1 MTRKARVDSAEE
13 QVQIMLAATKD
24 IVPPEHVP
32 LEDDDMPFWH
42 SVIAEFAR
50 VEWTDHQLELAAM
63 LARTMAD
70 LTREMVEL
78 REEGSVL
85 TSLKGTPVVNPRKSI
100 VQMNAA
106 TILSF
111 RRSLAMHAIGKT
123 PDSRNLADRRNKTKE
138 TEAALDEHGNP
149 LQDDDELIN
158 TPVHG
163 NG

>member
-1 MTRKARVDSAEE
+1 MVRKMRVDSAEALVATM
-13 QVQIMLAATKD
+13 QAATKE

-42 SVIAEFAR
+42 SVIGEFAR
-50 VEWTDHQLELAAM
+50 IEWTDHQLELAAM

-70 LTREMVEL
+70 LTREMQDL
-78 REEGSVL
+78 RTEGSIL
-85 TSLKGTPVVNPRKSI
+85 ITEKGTPVVNPRKSI

-123 PDSRNLADRRNKTKE
+123 PDSRNIADRRKATKD
-138 TEAALDEHGNP
+138 TEQDLDANGNP
-149 LQDDDELIN
+149 LQDDDDLIN
-158 TPVHG
+158 TPTHG
-163 NG
+163 SA